1 MTDQTVTSDCSFG
14 PNTNLVVHSS
24 RDNSSV
30 SGVGAS
36 RDPLFVSVLLG
47 EEFAS
52 VFARVEIVN
61 SQSVVGTTGDHSVV
75 ADIQTK
81 HLAEHIPTPLSCGG
95 VKGTSW
101 KFPASQ
107 FACVI
112 ELLGFAHCC
121 L

>member
-1 MTDQTVTSDCSFG
+1 MTDQTVTPDCSFG

-81 HLAEHIPTPLSCGG
+81 HLLS
-95 VKGTSW
+95 T
-101 KFPASQ
+101 FL
-107 FACVI
+107 
-112 ELLGFAHCC
+112 LLGRVAVSRGRPGSSQ
-121 L
+121 LASSLVSSNY